1 MQRAVR
7 LFVIPRD
14 HIPSGSPNPPQTFS
28 VQAPSLDVC
37 GDEVRREI
45 EARSLR
51 LRSISFGPKDIVAY
65 AEEPA

>member
-7 LFVIPRD
+7 LFVIPKDRT
-14 HIPSGSPNPPQTFS
+14 PSGPPNPAQVFL
-28 VQAPSLDVC
+28 VQAASMDAC
-37 GDEVRREI
+37 RDEVHREV

-51 LRSISFGPKDIVAY
+51 LRSVSFGPKDIVAY

>member
-14 HIPSGSPNPPQTFS
+14 HIPSGPPNSPQTFS
-28 VQAPSLDVC
+28 VQGSSLDAC
-37 GDEVRREI
+37 RDEVRKEI